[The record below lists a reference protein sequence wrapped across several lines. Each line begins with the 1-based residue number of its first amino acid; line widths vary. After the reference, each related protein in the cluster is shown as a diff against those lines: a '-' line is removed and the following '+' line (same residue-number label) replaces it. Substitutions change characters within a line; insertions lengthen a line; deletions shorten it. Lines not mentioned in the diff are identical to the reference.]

1 MSDQRDP
8 QTHAIIGAAIE
19 VHKTLGRGFLEIVYH
34 KALEEELKARAIP
47 FEDEVFLPILCKGR
61 LLECTYRADFICYD
75 EILLELKALD
85 NLDSSHRAQVLN
97 YLKATELKRAL
108 LINFG
113 DDILRFERI
122 VRDY

>member
-34 KALEEELKARAIP
+34 KALENELEISGVP
-47 FEDEVFLPILCKGR
+47 FHDEVFLPIHYKGR
-61 LLECTYRADFICYD
+61 LLECAYRADFICYG
-75 EILLELKALD
+75 EILLELKAID
-85 NLDSSHRAQVLN
+85 QLDSAHRAQVLN
-97 YLKATELKRAL
+97 YLKATGLKRAL

-122 VRDY
+122 VRNY

>member
-34 KALEEELKARAIP
+34 KVLERELETRAIP
-47 FEDEVFLPILCKGR
+47 FRDEVFLPIQYKGC

-75 EILLELKALD
+75 EILLEIKALD
-85 NLDSSHRAQVLN
+85 KLDSAHRAQVLN
-97 YLKATELKRAL
+97 YLKATGLKRAL

>member
-47 FEDEVFLPILCKGR
+47 FGDEVFLPILYKGR
-61 LLECTYRADFICYD
+61 LLECTYRADFICYE

-85 NLDSSHRAQVLN
+85 NLDSAHRAQVLN
-97 YLKATELKRAL
+97 YLKATGLKRAL